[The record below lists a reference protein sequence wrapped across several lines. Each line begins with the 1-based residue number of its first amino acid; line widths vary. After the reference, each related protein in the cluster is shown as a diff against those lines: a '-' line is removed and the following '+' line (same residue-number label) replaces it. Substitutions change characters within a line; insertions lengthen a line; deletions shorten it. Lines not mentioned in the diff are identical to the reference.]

1 MSCGCHSVKKPV
13 LGRYLLIW
21 QVRKAGSNFEVS
33 KRKTGTRSDFH
44 NCNWNWTQFFS
55 KKEMDPG
62 PSFLLYLCLE
72 LELEWRYMFFRTNC
86 RLTDKLVPV
95 LGQVTKNWTAT
106 GSFFTIGIWIILKEP
121 IPELD
126 FQFYLCVELES
137 ELR

>member
-55 KKEMDPG
+55 KKEMDPQDQVSCSIYVWT
-62 PSFLLYLCLE
+62 PNWNEDTCFLE
-72 LELEWRYMFFRTNC
+72 Q
-86 RLTDKLVPV
+86 K
-95 LGQVTKNWTAT
+95 
-106 GSFFTIGIWIILKEP
+106 
-121 IPELD
+121 
-126 FQFYLCVELES
+126 
-137 ELR
+137 